1 MITPSKIESKVEMN
15 STKRKTKGIPDLV
28 DKHVGK
34 QLRSRRSLMGLSQE
48 KLAEAV
54 GVTFQQVQKYERGTN
69 RISASRLYTFSKIL
83 NVSIDFFYDGMQ
95 ENNSATGMSD
105 NDQESFDPSAGASN
119 PPENIMSKKETIDLL
134 KAYYSI
140 DDDKKRKELLNLV
153 KSMAKNLS

>member
-1 MITPSKIESKVEMN
+1 MEMIN
-15 STKRKTKGIPDLV
+15 TKRKTKGIPDLV

-34 QLRSRRSLMGLSQE
+34 QLRNRRSIMGLSQE
-48 KLAEAV
+48 KLATAV

-83 NVSIDFFYDGMQ
+83 NVSIDFFYQGI
-95 ENNSATGMSD
+95 EEWSSANGNAIGMSD
-105 NDQESFDPSAGASN
+105 NAQESFQGAPAISS
-119 PPENIMSKKETIDLL
+119 PPEDIMSKKETIDLL

-140 DDDKKRKELLNLV
+140 DDTKKRKELLNLV